1 MYTAARVFIIIS
13 MVFGAFLI
21 YPLVLGFMALDKL
34 KTAKDPKDLTVLAIL
49 VLIFSSLIAGILMLL
64 LKREDLP
71 SNN

>member
-21 YPLVLGFMALDKL
+21 YPLVLGF
-34 KTAKDPKDLTVLAIL
+34 TAKDPKDLTVLAIL

-64 LKREDLP
+64 LKKEDLP

>member
-34 KTAKDPKDLTVLAIL
+34 KTAKDPKDLT
-49 VLIFSSLIAGILMLL
+49 
-64 LKREDLP
+64 
-71 SNN
+71 